1 MKQQK
6 HKKYRLL
13 SKPPQDFYAR
23 PEMHILCGGNIQIEK
38 CGKILAFSAEHLE
51 LSAGHYAIAIYGTKL
66 VISSLAGQSLIIS
79 GKIQRVE
86 FALLQGQSI

>member
-6 HKKYRLL
+6 HKRYRLL

-51 LSAGHYAIAIYGTKL
+51 LSAGRYAIAIYGAKL
-66 VISSLAGQSLIIS
+66 AISSLAGQRLIVS

-86 FALLQGQSI
+86 FALLPRQGV